1 MDLHV
6 CAGDYMANHPLC
18 ARQSWMA
25 VEALG
30 IPGLA
35 LLLDR
40 PGARCEVGREVA
52 GSATDQGKGRP
63 PVGGVVL
70 IPVTVGK
77 GAEDGEDG
85 REGLVC
91 GGEQGG
97 AGMWARHDGQ
107 GISRYTGRI
116 EWI

>member
-1 MDLHV
+1 M
-6 CAGDYMANHPLC
+6 
-18 ARQSWMA
+18 
-25 VEALG
+25 
-30 IPGLA
+30 
-35 LLLDR
+35 
-40 PGARCEVGREVA
+40 
-52 GSATDQGKGRP
+52 
-63 PVGGVVL
+63 L